1 MERNESDEI
10 RRVER
15 IERCAWK
22 RLERLAPKVA
32 EAAKPIW
39 RYGDGQGGE
48 VQRVLNKAFESAGLE
63 IARNRKAP

>member
-1 MERNESDEI
+1 MKKIDRQER
-10 RRVER
+10 R
-15 IERCAWK
+15 AWK
-22 RLERLAPKVA
+22 RLETLAPKVA